1 MIGNRARAEVYR
13 HLIGKQLTSYVGLH
27 RKPCWLHSALA
38 ARWRTGSTPA
48 PVLTATPIRA
58 LVDEQISIKAGFLP
72 QHSPVTLCA
81 QMRSED
87 GDLWEAFGH
96 YYTSADG
103 TVNLARDHSVGGSY
117 LGCEP
122 MGLFW
127 GLQPA
132 PGERDGLRLRMK
144 NVEIP
149 LIVDISLMEG
159 HVSPRERKSTELAV
173 VTTERWF
180 MAPGVQ
186 RIDVRQNE
194 VVGTL
199 FLPPGPG
206 RFPALVDLWGMGGG
220 LVEYRS
226 SMIASRGFASFS
238 IAYMEHKD
246 LTVKLNISSADA
258 YMKKA
263 FNILRDHPQVCD
275 DRIGIIGLSYGV
287 YLALRMATLLDLN
300 PSCLVCINGP
310 AGINLEFTQTF
321 HKPKTSESDQR
332 FWTQAE
338 ARYLS
343 FTEMSLPTNYS
354 PGTQVKM
361 ENLAC
366 PLMYILGED
375 DQNSPSTE
383 NSNLIEDL
391 LKKAGKSHLYTCLS
405 YPGAGHLIETP
416 CTPHARMSMWKV
428 KPEKVFALW
437 GGDIAPHAAA
447 QQDSWKK
454 ILTFLDKHLR
464 A

>member
-1 MIGNRARAEVYR
+1 MIGNRARVAVYR
-13 HLIGKQLTSYVGLH
+13 HLIGKQLPSYVGLH
-27 RKPCWLHSALA
+27 RKLCWLHSTIAV
-38 ARWRTGSTPA
+38 RWRTGSTPA
-48 PVLTATPIRA
+48 PILTATPARA

-72 QHSPVTLCA
+72 QHCPVTLCA

-96 YYTSADG
+96 YNTSADG
-103 TVNLARDHSVGGSY
+103 TVNLAQDHSVGGSY

-132 PGERDGLRLRMK
+132 PGERVGLRLRMK

-149 LIVDISLMEG
+149 LTVDISLMEG
-159 HVSPRERKSTELAV
+159 HVSPRERESAELAV

-180 MAPGVQ
+180 VTPGVQ
-186 RIDVRQNE
+186 RIDIRQNG

-206 RFPALVDLWGMGGG
+206 RFPAMVDLWGMGGG

-226 SMIASRGFASFS
+226 AMIASRGFASFS

-246 LTVKLNISSADA
+246 LTVQLDISGADA

-263 FNILRDHPQVCD
+263 FKILRDHPQVCG

-287 YLALRMATLLDLN
+287 YMALRMATLLDLN

-310 AGINLEFTQTF
+310 AGSNMELTQTLC
-321 HKPKTSESDQR
+321 KPKTSESDQR
-332 FWTQAE
+332 FWPRDKAG
-338 ARYLS
+338 YLS
-343 FTEMSLPTNYS
+343 FREMSSPSNYS
-354 PGTQVKM
+354 PGTQVKI
-361 ENLAC
+361 ENLTC

-375 DQNSPSTE
+375 DLNFPSTK
-383 NSNLIEDL
+383 NSHLIEDV
-391 LKKAGKSHLYTCLS
+391 LKAARKSHLYTCLS

-416 CTPHARMSMWKV
+416 YTPHTRLSMWKL
-428 KPEKVFALW
+428 KPRKILALW
-437 GGDIAPHAAA
+437 GGHVAPHAAA
-447 QQDSWKK
+447 QEDSWKK
-454 ILTFLDKHLR
+454 ILKFLDKHLR